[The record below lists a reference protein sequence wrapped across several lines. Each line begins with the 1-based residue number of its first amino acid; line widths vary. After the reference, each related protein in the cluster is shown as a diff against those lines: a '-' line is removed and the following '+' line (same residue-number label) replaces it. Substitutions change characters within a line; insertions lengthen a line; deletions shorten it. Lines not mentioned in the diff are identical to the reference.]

1 VDGACKIPIAA
12 ELMLPIDG
20 ARLSAIKSRG
30 ATLNGEPFTSK
41 SPRKRLDESTVGL
54 EIGNPDLWRVMLR
67 AGLEWIPSI
76 GNITAYSSA
85 AYPIGQV
92 CLGRLSGVVL
102 CGRGCPD
109 PLSVHLA

>member
-1 VDGACKIPIAA
+1 MDGACKIPIVV

-20 ARLSAIKSRG
+20 GRLSAIKSRVV
-30 ATLNGEPFTSK
+30 TLNGEPFTSK
-41 SPRKRLDESTVGL
+41 SPRKRLGESTVGL
-54 EIGNPDLWRVMLR
+54 EIGNPYLWSVMLR

>member
-1 VDGACKIPIAA
+1 MDGACKIPIAA

-30 ATLNGEPFTSK
+30 VTLNGEPFTSK
-41 SPRKRLDESTVGL
+41 SPRKRLDELTVGL
-54 EIGNPDLWRVMLR
+54 EIGNPDLWCVILR

-76 GNITAYSSA
+76 GNIAEYYSA
-85 AYPIGQV
+85 VYPIGQV
-92 CLGRLSGVVL
+92 CLGRLSVVVL
-102 CGRGCPD
+102 YDRGRPG